1 MLVVPWPL
9 TSLAYTL
16 SVLPTEAG
24 NVNDILLD
32 VSILGFIADP
42 THYDDDGDDDD
53 DDDTDSSDSNDS
65 SDVSDGSDGSN
76 DNNYDDDDG
85 SSSNDSGT

>member
-1 MLVVPWPL
+1 MTMLVVPWPL

-32 VSILGFIADP
+32 VSILGFIAAP
-42 THYDDDGDDDD
+42 THYDDDDDDD
-53 DDDTDSSDSNDS
+53 SDNDSNDDSDDDSNDS
-65 SDVSDGSDGSN
+65 SDGG
-76 DNNYDDDDG
+76 DG
-85 SSSNDSGT
+85 SSDNGDK